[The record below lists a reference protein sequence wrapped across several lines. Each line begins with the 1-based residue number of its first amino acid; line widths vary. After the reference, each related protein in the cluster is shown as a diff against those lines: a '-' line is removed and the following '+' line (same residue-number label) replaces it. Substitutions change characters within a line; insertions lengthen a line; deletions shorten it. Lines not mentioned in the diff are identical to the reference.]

1 VPAAASLLDRDKKA
15 LIAAA
20 CAPGLIWICDR
31 DQQFEWFNPAWESFT
46 GKSHE
51 ELSGSGWLA
60 LIHPEDVER
69 CKGVL
74 AASFQARQAYTLDY
88 RLRRHDG
95 EFRWFLDTGVPRFE
109 ANGVWAGY
117 VGTGIEIEERKQA
130 EEQLAERARTL
141 RLAERRQGS
150 FLAMLSHE
158 LRNPLAPIANAAS
171 VLRTIEDSNPVLVRL
186 REILERQVDRVEKLV
201 ENLVDATRSAQGQI
215 SLVSEP
221 IRVDAVVRGA
231 VEKSADIVA
240 RSGHTLDVKVSE
252 ERLCVK
258 GDLSRLSQALS
269 NLIANAAQFSDPA
282 AAISLGVRAFADR
295 IEISVRDRGQG
306 MTPDFLPHAFE
317 LFAQE
322 EQTAGRR
329 PRGLGIGLTLARRIV
344 QLHNGSIQ
352 AHSEGHGMG
361 TCVVVTLPRLQDLE
375 AADEA
380 AAAAPLSDRYRVLI
394 IEGDPDA
401 REALR
406 RQMEMWGNEV
416 RLAADSREGLA
427 TTDSF
432 RPHIVMCDIG
442 LPGLEQFDLLK
453 LPRLGR
459 DGHRTLFAAITD
471 RDRID
476 EEARALAAGYDS
488 LLIKPLEAD
497 SLARLLRSYANAVP
511 AAQ

>member
-1 VPAAASLLDRDKKA
+1 
-15 LIAAA
+15 
-20 CAPGLIWICDR
+20 
-31 DQQFEWFNPAWESFT
+31 
-46 GKSHE
+46 
-51 ELSGSGWLA
+51 
-60 LIHPEDVER
+60 
-69 CKGVL
+69 
-74 AASFQARQAYTLDY
+74 
-88 RLRRHDG
+88 
-95 EFRWFLDTGVPRFE
+95 
-109 ANGVWAGY
+109 
-117 VGTGIEIEERKQA
+117 
-130 EEQLAERARTL
+130 
-141 RLAERRQGS
+141 
-150 FLAMLSHE
+150 
-158 LRNPLAPIANAAS
+158 
-171 VLRTIEDSNPVLVRL
+171 
-186 REILERQVDRVEKLV
+186 
-201 ENLVDATRSAQGQI
+201 
-215 SLVSEP
+215 
-221 IRVDAVVRGA
+221 
-231 VEKSADIVA
+231 
-240 RSGHTLDVKVSE
+240 
-252 ERLCVK
+252 VK

-282 AAISLGVRAFADR
+282 ATISLGVRAFADR
-295 IEISVRDRGQG
+295 IEISVSDRGQG
-306 MTPDFLPHAFE
+306 MAPDFLPHAFE

-344 QLHNGSIQ
+344 QLHSGNIQ
-352 AHSEGHGMG
+352 AHSEGHGKG
-361 TCVVVTLPRLQDLE
+361 TRVVVTLPRLQDLQGV
-375 AADEA
+375 DEA
-380 AAAAPLSDRYRVLI
+380 GAAAPLSDRYRVLI

-476 EEARALAAGYDS
+476 DEARALAAGYDS

-497 SLARLLRSYANAVP
+497 SLARLLRSYANAAP